1 MARKSTGKPTSNG
14 NDNGVGRGE
23 YRSGPMA
30 GATVITGVS
39 GQQRALHYSEVDGL
53 AIFEGDIVLGR
64 VEDLRGRSSSDQFQ
78 ESVAIT
84 GQQFR
89 WPNATIPFEIA
100 AGFPD
105 QQRVTDAIAHWEQN
119 TPIRF
124 VQRTNQADFVRFVSG
139 SGCSSAV
146 GRQMGA
152 QEISLG
158 TGCLRG
164 QAIHEIGHA
173 VGLWHE
179 QSREDRDTFI
189 EILWANIQAGR
200 EHNFNQHITDG
211 DDIGAYDYGSIMHYG
226 PTAFGVNGAITIRPR
241 MALPPGV
248 VMGQRNGLSPGDIA
262 AVRALYPSPNPT
274 FKEVRKDP
282 ISDTTK
288 EVRKDTFKDVIS
300 DTIKEVRKDPLKD
313 VRKDGVKDGLKDVRK
328 DPITDPVPTIRE
340 VINPGKIVREG
351 LGPITGGGRP
361 QFAPGSGSAS
371 PFVLG
376 APSRVGGGEQ
386 AALAEAQTLVAELEQ
401 ELVAIE
407 QHHAQIAA
415 AYDEAV
421 AQLAALDQGGMM

>member
-1 MARKSTGKPTSNG
+1 MARKATPKPSTNG
-14 NDNGVGRGE
+14 NSDSVGRGE

-30 GATVITGVS
+30 GATVITGV
-39 GQQRALHYSEVDGL
+39 GGRQRALHYSEVDGL
-53 AIFEGDIVLGR
+53 AMFEGDIVLGR
-64 VEDLRGRSSSDQFQ
+64 VEDLRGRNPMDAMQ

-146 GRQMGA
+146 GRQMG
-152 QEISLG
+152 QQNITLG

-189 EILWANIQAGR
+189 EIVWANIQAGK

-211 DDIGAYDYGSIMHYG
+211 DDIGAYDFASIMHYG
-226 PTAFGVNGAITIRPR
+226 PTAFGINGATTIRPR
-241 MALPPGV
+241 TALPAGV
-248 VMGQRNGLSPGDIA
+248 VMGQRNGLSAGDIA
-262 AVRALYPSPNPT
+262 AVRALYPTLNPTRKEVRKDLIDDIST
-274 FKEVRKDP
+274 FKEVRKDA
-282 ISDTTK
+282 ISDTFK
-288 EVRKDTFKDVIS
+288 EVRKDTFKDF
-300 DTIKEVRKDPLKD
+300 R
-313 VRKDGVKDGLKDVRK
+313 KDGLKDFRK
-328 DPITDPVPTIRE
+328 DAIRDPMPTVRE
-340 VINPGKIVREG
+340 VINPGKFVREG
-351 LGPITGGGRP
+351 LGPFTGGGRP
-361 QFAPGSGSAS
+361 QFEAGGGSAS

-386 AALAEAQTLVAELEQ
+386 AALDEAQAAVAELEQ

-407 QHHAQIAA
+407 QHLAQVAA

-421 AQLAALDQGGMM
+421 AQLAALEQGGMM